1 MTATKR
7 RIALD
12 IVATDT
18 HCGSGNLTGRC
29 PESSLG
35 GACKRFRERL
45 EYDKMAREYL
55 RLPECIA
62 AEGAGQKGGTC

>member
-7 RIALD
+7 RIALE

-45 EYDKMAREYL
+45 EYDKAAREYA
-55 RLPECIA
+55 RLPACIA
-62 AEGAGQKGGTC
+62 AEKAQKGGGGE